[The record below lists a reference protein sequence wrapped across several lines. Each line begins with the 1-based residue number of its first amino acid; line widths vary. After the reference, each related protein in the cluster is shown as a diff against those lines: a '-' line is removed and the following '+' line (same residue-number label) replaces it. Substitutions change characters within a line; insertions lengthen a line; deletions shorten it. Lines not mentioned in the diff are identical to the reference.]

1 MFLVIA
7 LIVLIVSCI
16 FYILFVRLWNIIT
29 IIILNYFSGSLLISS
44 LFIWSCVFLP
54 CFFICPIFLCLFCF
68 FFFFFSN
75 VLHLKSPFP
84 DFRDVSLLPFGFCSQ
99 WERLFQWF
107 VLISY
112 WGNLSLHCS
121 GGSELFY
128 CFYFFPDGKGCV
140 RQYNLECLW
149 ESCGWYCFCAF
160 VLPLDWVRD
169 PAEYAVGSPVI
180 PDSVYSSRPS
190 WILSVINFL
199 NFHGCVCV
207 QVGVL

>member
-1 MFLVIA
+1 M
-7 LIVLIVSCI
+7 
-16 FYILFVRLWNIIT
+16 
-29 IIILNYFSGSLLISS
+29 G
-44 LFIWSCVFLP
+44 
-54 CFFICPIFLCLFCF
+54 
-68 FFFFFSN
+68 
-75 VLHLKSPFP
+75 
-84 DFRDVSLLPFGFCSQ
+84 
-99 WERLFQWF
+99 RLFQWF

-128 CFYFFPDGKGCV
+128 CFCFFPDGKGCV

-180 PDSVYSSRPS
+180 PDSVYSSRPL

-199 NFHGCVCV
+199 NFHGCVCAV
-207 QVGVL
+207 RSSLAVLDLGLNAPTSVIQSQAKSPILKFCISSFHFLCLIFCPTSFQWA

>member
-1 MFLVIA
+1 M
-7 LIVLIVSCI
+7 
-16 FYILFVRLWNIIT
+16 
-29 IIILNYFSGSLLISS
+29 
-44 LFIWSCVFLP
+44 
-54 CFFICPIFLCLFCF
+54 
-68 FFFFFSN
+68 
-75 VLHLKSPFP
+75 KSPFP

-199 NFHGCVCV
+199 NFYGGWV
-207 QVGVL
+207 QLRVLSQSQILDSMLPPHWFSLRHNLTSWSSPAILFTFYIWSFVLPHSSELNLPPWRPGVFCYLLDAAL